1 MTYTFKLARRL
12 AVSRRFGM
20 LPAILLF
27 AACNGDTTAPETDGQ
42 PVNASSLIVS
52 VNPSSVT
59 IETNQ
64 LIRFLAHGSNSAGD
78 TVDAPITWQADGGTI
93 LADGRFSSAS
103 AGSFMVTGKTRYL
116 TEERVDTAY
125 VKVVTRHPHLNSIEV
140 SPDSVTLAP
149 GVSQTFLA
157 IGRLKDEHPVPV
169 GVTWTASGGIID
181 AGGSFV
187 AGDTAGTY
195 QVIATNTIRS
205 LSDTAFVTITAPA
218 PPPPPAP
225 APPPEEEP
233 APAPAPVLEKV
244 TLMPASATL
253 APTATRQ
260 FTAYGRTTTGDSV
273 SVDVV
278 FAATGGTVTQGG
290 LYTAGSTAGSY
301 RIIASS
307 GSLADTSSLTITTP
321 LGSGPAAGIPYGPYG
336 SWDGASF
343 KVNTDP
349 FTGSIGAVTAS
360 NIVSQI
366 TEARSKGKR
375 LILAMTGGSHEKY
388 LTDGVFDY
396 TKWKAK
402 MDTYNTA
409 AIRDAVAKAVAD
421 GTIIGNNV
429 MDEPN
434 VSGAGDGNT
443 WGPAGTMTKARVDGL
458 CGYVKAMFPTMAV
471 GVAHNHDAFE
481 PDKSYYTCEFLITQ
495 YHTRKGDITKWRD
508 GGLALAKRDGH
519 GIAFSLNT
527 LSGGFQAPRD
537 GNWYCDPL
545 TTGGRG
551 TYDPNCRMTAQQIR
565 DFARV
570 LGPYGCALMMWR
582 YDSTMMAD
590 PEYQRAFKDV
600 ATMMAA
606 APSKSCRRG

>member
-1 MTYTFKLARRL
+1 LT
-12 AVSRRFGM
+12 
-20 LPAILLF
+20 
-27 AACNGDTTAPETDGQ
+27 
-42 PVNASSLIVS
+42 VS

-78 TVDAPITWQADGGTI
+78 TVDAPITWQATGGTI
-93 LADGRFSSAS
+93 LSDGRFSSAS
-103 AGSFMVTGKTRYL
+103 AGSFMVTGTTRHL

-125 VKVVTRHPHLNSIEV
+125 VKVVLRHPHLNAIEV

-149 GVSQTFLA
+149 GVSQAFLA

-181 AGGSFV
+181 AGGNFV

-205 LSDTAFVTITAPA
+205 LSDTAVVTITAPA

-301 RIIASS
+301 RIIATS

-321 LGSGPAAGIPYGPYG
+321 LGSGPAVGGIPFGPYAA
-336 SWDGASF
+336 WDGLAL
-343 KVNTDP
+343 KDNTEM
-349 FTGSIGAVTAS
+349 FTASIGAVTAS
-360 NIVSQI
+360 SLAAQI
-366 TEARSKGKR
+366 TEARTNKVR
-375 LILAMTGGSHEKY
+375 LMLAMTGGGHENY
-388 LTDGVFDY
+388 MSIIDGVYQFDFA
-396 TKWKAK
+396 KWKAK
-402 MDTYNTA
+402 MDTYKTA
-409 AIRDAVAKAVAD
+409 AIKDAVSKAVAD
-421 GTIIGNNV
+421 GTIIGNVV
-429 MDEPN
+429 MDEPH
-434 VSGAGDGNT
+434 VSGSSTNPKANT
-443 WGPAGTMTKARVDGL
+443 WGPAGTMTKARVDSL
-458 CGYVKAMFPTMAV
+458 CAYVKNIFPTLPV
-471 GVAHNHDAFE
+471 GVVHHANAFE
-481 PDKSYYTCEFLITQ
+481 PTKLYSTCEFISAQ
-495 YHTRKGDITKWRD
+495 YATRQGDVTTFRDVNLSYAARD
-508 GGLALAKRDGH
+508 GIEVVFAMNNLNGGVQDRDGVWDCT
-519 GIAFSLNT
+519 GAGQ
-527 LSGGFQAPRD
+527 GGKGQ
-537 GNWYCDPL
+537 WEPL
-545 TTGGRG
+545 
-551 TYDPNCRMTAQQIR
+551 CRMTADQIR
-565 DFARV
+565 SYSKV
-570 LGPYGCALMMWR
+570 LGPPSCALLYWR
-582 YDSTMMAD
+582 YDA
-590 PEYQRAFKDV
+590 AFMGSIENQAAFRDV
-600 ATMMAA
+600 AAMMAA
-606 APSKSCRRG
+606 SPARPCRRG